1 MLPEQGGSVP
11 VAKWGVAKSW
21 PGIGDSAAAEAPQL
35 LLVSKAG
42 GMPSDRE
49 CLPGGEI
56 SEVLPKE
63 L

>member
-1 MLPEQGGSVP
+1 MP
-11 VAKWGVAKSW
+11 VTKWGVANSR
-21 PGIGDSAAAEAPQL
+21 PGMGESAAAEAPQL

-49 CLPGGEI
+49 RLPGGET
-56 SEVLPKE
+56 SEVLPRE